1 MKLFAPLLALLGG
14 ANASDSVCMKC
25 EFVGVASSATIAE
38 TMLADGDATSVTD
51 VIDGK
56 NPCIH
61 GSRSKGFDEAVK
73 SGAIVLEAGNHCAAK
88 FFVYHAKDINRYVYG
103 VTREVSSSDIT
114 ASQVDLAHYE
124 GIKAW
129 QTSMTGCGTTGSCPT
144 TAGDTIATVP
154 HLGEYALSEDTTN
167 RFYNPAFTKRGV
179 YKKLNK
185 DNGAA
190 AAITS
195 SDTAEYISTNYQAY
209 AMDGR
214 EAEPSDLTTRQTN
227 QQPTT
232 EAVQSTPFT
241 LCLVCNGAQEFSAQP
256 TTAADITDPC
266 WNPSGSSVF
275 KTDDVTA
282 RDINKY
288 CVPNN
293 GMCRTETWQYKTKND
308 LQTTSFWVGIE
319 RGCQTNTPSTSAGT
333 VSDNTSGEG
342 EAHGTNR
349 AADSMTKFVRYY
361 IATNTASK
369 AKDNAK
375 YPDAGTN
382 TGSTVGTQPFALGNG
397 EETTNVFAYF
407 DASPVTTVGESTT
420 AGTTDIQAYYKEFG
434 YVTRQIPVNSA
445 LFGLVAGDSTGKTC
459 FHIDTA
465 SEIEGTCG
473 RPLIQT
479 LTPQFMSSDGAGP
492 PDLPTIAAAV
502 SELECLACATPISNT
517 NGDNNCVT
525 AKTTQTVK
533 CKTLACAAVVSNY
546 KLDASDT
553 AETYYYAKRG
563 CAANPEDGVSTGDQA
578 QADSYVIPKGY
589 TGIKQTNQRVTT
601 TKANTIQASS
611 ASIATVMDCYSCDV
625 HMTATVAGANPSE
638 PSYDSIK
645 EQDTSL
651 CWQTFPPQADSS
663 IPATGTSGRCE
674 SSCHVSAYKYK
685 ETSGPSTNP
694 VTTFHWHLER
704 GCAKADAPVATGTVS
719 SPDLFSVSITNYA
732 CDYKNG
738 TLCNSQ
744 LESYDT
750 TLQLKTQTVRKIQ
763 CYTCETPAGNSDPNH
778 SCYTVP
784 STAKAV
790 DCPDLSY
797 VSCFATETAFNQ
809 SDSESV
815 YSMTRGCSKDPSGV
829 TSTAVEGFT
838 NVESTTTVCTSSSC
852 NKVNG
857 KTGDLILS
865 NADSSVPDQVD
876 EVDDEA
882 EEEAEENDVGE
893 EAVAVDPEESGAPAV
908 FGSALLLISL
918 VFNQLVDS
926 KRSSSKHFATFG

>member
-1 MKLFAPLLALLGG
+1 MKIFAPLLALLGG
-14 ANASDSVCMKC
+14 TYAAADDDACMIC
-25 EFVGVASSATIAE
+25 EFVGVADSEESAQSMMEVTTGSPTGTPA
-38 TMLADGDATSVTD
+38 LRAATNLGSTAVD
-51 VIDGK
+51 DL
-56 NPCIH
+56 NPCLH
-61 GSRSKGFDEAVK
+61 GSRSKGFDEAVA
-73 SGAIVLEAGNHCAAK
+73 SGAIVKDQTSTNCVSK
-88 FFVYHAKDINRYVYG
+88 FFIYHAKDINRYVYG
-103 VTREVSSSDIT
+103 VIREASSSAVT
-114 ASQVDLAHYE
+114 ASQVDLAHFE

-129 QTSMTGCGTTGSCPT
+129 QESVSSDGSI
-144 TAGDTIATVP
+144 IATVP
-154 HLGEYALSEDTTN
+154 AVSEIKLTKATSGTDSGVTVAGKYRNLGYI
-167 RFYNPAFTKRGV
+167 RRGGW
-179 YKKLNK
+179 KFNNA
-185 DNGAA
+185 DQNGAPTKVVDTNNVLDA
-190 AAITS
+190 TS
-195 SDTAEYISTNYQAY
+195 FQAFS
-209 AMDGR
+209 MDGR
-214 EAEPSDLTTRQTN
+214 EAAPSDLATRQTN
-227 QQPTT
+227 EQPTT

-241 LCLVCNGAQEFSAQP
+241 LCLVCTGAQEFTAQP

-275 KTDDVTA
+275 KTDDTTA

-293 GMCRTETWQYKTKND
+293 GMCSTTTWQYKTKND
-308 LQTTSFWVGIE
+308 LQTTSFWVGVT
-319 RGCQTNTPSTSAGT
+319 RGCQSNDGGVSGGVVSAI
-333 VSDNTSGEG
+333 TSGTSDIS
-342 EAHGTNR
+342 HGTNR
-349 AADSMTKFVRYY
+349 AADGMKKFVRYY
-361 IATNTASK
+361 IATNSASK

-382 TGSTVGTQPFALGNG
+382 TGSTVGKQPFALGNG
-397 EETTNVFAYF
+397 FTAANVYSYVDASTFTNVA
-407 DASPVTTVGESTT
+407 DSTCPHSSCTTTT
-420 AGTTDIQAYYKEFG
+420 TLQEYYKKFG
-434 YVTRQIPVNSA
+434 YATTKIDSSAAVN
-445 LFGLVAGDSTGKTC
+445 GLVDAADTPAACTDSSSQ
-459 FHIDTA
+459 A
-465 SEIEGTCG
+465 TCG

-502 SELECLACATPISNT
+502 SELECLSCATPIANT

-533 CKTLACAAVVSNY
+533 CKTLACAAIVSNY

-563 CAANPEDGVSTGDQA
+563 CAANPEDGVTTGDQA
-578 QADSYVIPKGY
+578 QADSFVIPKGY

-625 HMTATVAGANPSE
+625 HMIASVAGANPSE

-645 EQDTSL
+645 DQDTSL

-663 IPATGTSGRCE
+663 IAATGTSGRCE
-674 SSCHVSAYKYK
+674 TSCYVSAYKYK
-685 ETSGPSTNP
+685 ETSGSSTSP

-704 GCAKADAPVATGTVS
+704 GCAKADAPVTSGTVT

-763 CYTCETPAGNSDPNH
+763 CYTCETPAGNSDPAH

-809 SDSESV
+809 SSSESV
-815 YSMTRGCSKDPSGV
+815 YSMTRGCSKDPSGT

-852 NKVNG
+852 NKING
-857 KTGDLILS
+857 KTGDLILA
-865 NADSSVPDQVD
+865 NADSSSEPVD
-876 EVDDEA
+876 ETEDEVV
-882 EEEAEENDVGE
+882 EEEEENEVDE
-893 EAVAVDPEESGAPAV
+893 ETAVDPESGAPAI

-918 VFNQLVDS
+918 LFN
-926 KRSSSKHFATFG
+926 

>member
-1 MKLFAPLLALLGG
+1 
-14 ANASDSVCMKC
+14 MKC
-25 EFVGVASSATIAE
+25 EFVGVASSVSLAE
-38 TMLADGDATSVTD
+38 TMLADGDGTSVTN
-51 VIDGK
+51 VVDGK

-61 GSRSKGFDEAVK
+61 GSRSAGFDEAVK
-73 SGAIVLEAGNHCAAK
+73 SGAIVLESANHCAAK
-88 FFVYHAKDINRYVYG
+88 FFIYHAKDINRYVYG
-103 VTREVSSSDIT
+103 VIREVSSSDIT
-114 ASQVDLAHYE
+114 ASQVDLAHFE

-129 QTSMTGCGTTGSCPT
+129 QRSVASGTGSEF
-144 TAGDTIATVP
+144 ATVP
-154 HLGEYALSEDTTN
+154 SKTEYAYSQDKVATN
-167 RFYNPAFTKRGV
+167 KLVNPAFTKRGEWQ
-179 YKKLNK
+179 KKADGSTLAT
-185 DNGAA
+185 AA
-190 AAITS
+190 DGTGS
-195 SDTAEYISTNYQAY
+195 EYYQAF
-209 AMDGR
+209 AIDGR
-214 EAEPSDLTTRQTN
+214 EAAPSDLATRRTN
-227 QQPTT
+227 EQPTT

-256 TTAADITDPC
+256 TSAADITDPC

-282 RDINKY
+282 RDINKF

-319 RGCQTNTPSTSAGT
+319 RGCQTNTASTSAGT
-333 VSDNTSGEG
+333 VSSVTSGDG
-342 EAHGTNR
+342 ESHGTNR
-349 AADSMTKFVRYY
+349 AADGMTKFTRYY

-382 TGSTVGTQPFALGNG
+382 TGSAVGTQPFAFGNG
-397 EETTNVFAYF
+397 EVTTNVYSYA
-407 DASPVTTVGESTT
+407 DASGVTTVSESLT
-420 AGTTDIQAYYKEFG
+420 AGTGDEQAYYKNYG
-434 YVTRQIPVNSA
+434 YVTQTIAKGDDPAPQNLAGAVVAADINAAASLCAQASDSA
-445 LFGLVAGDSTGKTC
+445 NDVPT
-459 FHIDTA
+459 
-465 SEIEGTCG
+465 TCG

-492 PDLPTIAAAV
+492 PDLPTIKAAV

-625 HMTATVAGANPSE
+625 HMMATVAGANPSE

-674 SSCHVSAYKYK
+674 TSCYVSAYKYK
-685 ETSGPSTNP
+685 ETSGPSTSP

-763 CYTCETPAGNSDPNH
+763 CYSCETPAGNSDPNH

-815 YSMTRGCSKDPSGV
+815 YSMTRGCSKDPSGT

-857 KTGDLILS
+857 KTGGLILA
-865 NADSSVPDQVD
+865 NADSSSPDPVD
-876 EVDDEA
+876 ETDDEA
-882 EEEAEENDVGE
+882 EEEAEEDAGE
-893 EAVAVDPEESGAPAV
+893 EEVVVEVDPEESGAPAI

-918 VFNQLVDS
+918 LFN
-926 KRSSSKHFATFG
+926 

>member
-1 MKLFAPLLALLGG
+1 M
-14 ANASDSVCMKC
+14 VC
-25 EFVGVASSATIAE
+25 EFVGVASSSTIAE
-38 TMLADGDATSVTD
+38 TMLADGDTTSITD
-51 VIDGK
+51 VNDGL

-61 GSRSKGFDEAVK
+61 GSRSAGFDEAVK
-73 SGAIVLEAGNHCAAK
+73 SGAVVLTAGNHCAAK
-88 FFVYHAKDINRYVYG
+88 FFIYHAKDINRYVYG

-129 QTSMTGCGTTGSCPT
+129 QTSVTGCGTTGTCPA
-144 TAGDTIATVP
+144 TAGSMYATVP
-154 HLGEYALSEDTTN
+154 SITEYALSAKTGTPSY
-167 RFYNPAFTKRGV
+167 YNPAFTKRG
-179 YKKLNK
+179 
-185 DNGAA
+185 
-190 AAITS
+190 
-195 SDTAEYISTNYQAY
+195 NYQKKNGSGKTTSLTTASESSTTGEY
-209 AMDGR
+209 YQAFAIDGR
-214 EAEPSDLTTRQTN
+214 EAAPSDLSTRQTN
-227 QQPTT
+227 EQPTT

-241 LCLVCNGAQEFSAQP
+241 LCLVCNGAQEFAAQP

-319 RGCQTNTPSTSAGT
+319 RGCQTNTPSTSANV
-333 VSDNTSGEG
+333 VSDNTSGQG
-342 EAHGTNR
+342 EPHGTNR

-375 YPDAGTN
+375 YPDSGTN
-382 TGSTVGTQPFALGNG
+382 TGSAVGTQPFAFGNG
-397 EETTNVFAYF
+397 EETTNVYKYF
-407 DASPVTTVGESTT
+407 DASPDTTVGESTS
-420 AGTTDIQAYYKEFG
+420 ASVTDVQTYYKNFG
-434 YVTRQIPVNSA
+434 YVTRKILEDATVYN
-445 LFGLVAGDSTGKTC
+445 LVGFASDAADQAASDAATSCAVAAGGSGVD
-459 FHIDTA
+459 A
-465 SEIEGTCG
+465 SCG

-502 SELECLACATPISNT
+502 SELECLACATPLSNT

-625 HMTATVAGANPSE
+625 HMTATVAGANPTE

-674 SSCHVSAYKYK
+674 TSCYVSAYKYK
-685 ETSGPSTNP
+685 ETSGPSTSP

-704 GCAKADAPVATGTVS
+704 GCAKADAPVATGTVG

-797 VSCFATETAFNQ
+797 VSCFATGTAFNQ

-815 YSMTRGCSKDPSGV
+815 YSMTRGCSKDPSGT

-852 NKVNG
+852 NKVSG
-857 KTGDLILS
+857 KTGDLILA
-865 NADSSVPDQVD
+865 NADSSSPDPVD
-876 EVDDEA
+876 EADEEA
-882 EEEAEENDVGE
+882 EEEAEEEDAGE
-893 EAVAVDPEESGAPAV
+893 EEVAVEVGPEESGAPAI

-918 VFNQLVDS
+918 LFN
-926 KRSSSKHFATFG
+926 

>member
-1 MKLFAPLLALLGG
+1 
-14 ANASDSVCMKC
+14 MKC
-25 EFVGVASSATIAE
+25 EFVGVASSVTLAE
-38 TMLADGDATSVTD
+38 FMLADGDATSVTN

-73 SGAIVLEAGNHCAAK
+73 SGAIVLESANHCAAK
-88 FFVYHAKDINRYVYG
+88 FFIYHAKDINRYVYG
-103 VTREVSSSDIT
+103 VIRDVSSSDIT
-114 ASQVDLAHYE
+114 SSQVDLAHFE

-129 QTSMTGCGTTGSCPT
+129 QTSITSCGTTGTCASG
-144 TAGDTIATVP
+144 AGSPYATVP
-154 HLGEYALSEDTTN
+154 SITEYALTQAQSTN
-167 RFYNPAFTKRGV
+167 PSYYNPGFTIRGNFQKKNEDAGVIGVASESDGTNNQYFQAF
-179 YKKLNK
+179 
-185 DNGAA
+185 
-190 AAITS
+190 AI
-195 SDTAEYISTNYQAY
+195 
-209 AMDGR
+209 DGR
-214 EAEPSDLTTRQTN
+214 EAAPSDLTTRQTN
-227 QQPTT
+227 KQPTT

-256 TTAADITDPC
+256 TSAADITDPC

-319 RGCQTNTPSTSAGT
+319 RGCQTNTASTSAGT
-333 VSDNTSGEG
+333 VSSATSGDG
-342 EAHGTNR
+342 ESHGTNR
-349 AADSMTKFVRYY
+349 AADGMTKFTRYY

-382 TGSTVGTQPFALGNG
+382 TGSAVGTQPFAFGNG
-397 EETTNVFAYF
+397 EVTTNVYSYV
-407 DASPVTTVGESTT
+407 DASGVTTVSESLT
-420 AGTTDIQAYYKEFG
+420 AGTGDEQAYYKNYG
-434 YVTRQIPVNSA
+434 YVTQTIAKGADPAPQNLAAAAADITAATANCAQASDSA
-445 LFGLVAGDSTGKTC
+445 NAVD
-459 FHIDTA
+459 
-465 SEIEGTCG
+465 GTCG

-492 PDLPTIAAAV
+492 PDLPTIKAAV
-502 SELECLACATPISNT
+502 SELECLACATPLSNT

-625 HMTATVAGANPSE
+625 HMMATVAGANPSE

-674 SSCHVSAYKYK
+674 TSCYVSAYKYK
-685 ETSGPSTNP
+685 ETSGPSTSP

-815 YSMTRGCSKDPSGV
+815 YSMTRGCSKDPSGI

-857 KTGDLILS
+857 KTGGLILA
-865 NADSSVPDQVD
+865 NADSSSPDPV
-876 EVDDEA
+876 EEADDEA
-882 EEEAEENDVGE
+882 EEEAEDAGE
-893 EAVAVDPEESGAPAV
+893 EEVVVEVDPEESGAPAI

-918 VFNQLVDS
+918 LFN
-926 KRSSSKHFATFG
+926 